1 MCIPTEAIASTSNY
15 KAFMKYFYSS
25 ALTKYKLDNT
35 KHYRIKMRF
44 QISKAGEMIFFFL
57 HSDFGEH
64 S

>member
-1 MCIPTEAIASTSNY
+1 MCIPTEDIASICI
-15 KAFMKYFYSS
+15 AFMKYFYSS